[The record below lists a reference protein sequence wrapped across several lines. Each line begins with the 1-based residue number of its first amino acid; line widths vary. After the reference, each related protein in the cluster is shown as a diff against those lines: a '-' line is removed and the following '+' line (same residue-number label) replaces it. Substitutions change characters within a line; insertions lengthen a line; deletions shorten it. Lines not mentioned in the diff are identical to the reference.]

1 MTNKVVGVE
10 ERLPLSQN
18 LALSFQHV
26 FAMFGA
32 TVLVPFLTGLDPS
45 IALFSSG
52 IGTLVF
58 ILCTKGKVPAYL
70 GSSFAFISPIIAISA
85 KWGVPYALGGAVA
98 VGLLYVLVAGIIA
111 LLGTEWLSKLLPPVV
126 IGSVIIVI
134 GLHLAPTAVDMAFY
148 KNVEIPLPSSLEETA
163 DIINSSEATID
174 VENGVISLKQYDSK
188 YAAVALFTLAVT
200 VLVWVFAKG
209 FVAVIPILI
218 GIIAGYLF
226 AFTQGLVDLTTV
238 ANAPWFKIPEF
249 TLPKFGV
256 GPIVTMLPVALV
268 TIAEHLGDILVAG
281 TIVGKDFYRDPGL
294 HRTLLGDGMATAV
307 AGLFG
312 GPPNTTYGENVG
324 VLAITK
330 VFSIYVIIGA
340 AILAII
346 LGFVGKLGALLQ
358 TIPTPVM
365 GGISMVL
372 FGIIASSGIRTLVES
387 GIDFSHQRNLIISSV
402 ILVMGIGGA
411 SLPLF
416 SKASWGPIVLQKVA
430 LATIVGILLNL
441 ILPIKENEV
450 NHKKKE
456 SKTTNA

>member
-1 MTNKVVGVE
+1 MANKVIGVN
-10 ERLPLSQN
+10 ERLPLAQN
-18 LALSFQHV
+18 FALSLQHV

-32 TVLVPFLTGLDPS
+32 TVLVPYLTGLDPS
-45 IALFSSG
+45 IALLSSG
-52 IGTLVF
+52 VGTLVF

-85 KWGVPYALGGAVA
+85 KWGAPYALGGAVA
-98 VGLLYVLVAGIIA
+98 VGLLYALVAGIIA
-111 LLGTEWLSKLLPPVV
+111 LVGTNWLKTLLPPVV

-148 KNVEIPLPSSLEETA
+148 KNVEVPLPTTVE
-163 DIINSSEATID
+163 EATGLM
-174 VENGVISLKQYDSK
+174 NGSVVSVDTEKGIAVVKQYDIK
-188 YAAVALFTLAVT
+188 YAWVALLTLGVT
-200 VLVWVFAKG
+200 VAVWVFAKG

-218 GIIAGYLF
+218 GISVGYIF
-226 AFTQGLVDLTTV
+226 AWTQGLVDFSVV
-238 ANAPWFKIPEF
+238 ANAPWFSV
-249 TLPKFGV
+249 PKFTFPKFAL
-256 GPIVTMLPVALV
+256 GPIITMLPVALV
-268 TIAEHLGDILVAG
+268 TIAEHLGDVLVSG
-281 TIVGKDFYRDPGL
+281 TIVGKDFYKDPGL
-294 HRTLLGDGMATAV
+294 HRTLLGDGLATSV
-307 AGLFG
+307 AGFFG

-330 VFSIYVIIGA
+330 VFSIYVLIGA
-340 AILAII
+340 AILAIA

-411 SLPLF
+411 SLPMF
-416 SKASWGPIVLQKVA
+416 TNASWGPIVLQKVA

-441 ILPIKENEV
+441 ALPIKRDEFV
-450 NHKKKE
+450 DKKDK
-456 SKTTNA
+456 KAVKA